1 MHQPDAKPQTTPP
14 RVSQPRALPGYRLML
29 PRCPAAWCAPLQG
42 DVAGRVPPQLLQWR
56 QLLIYRELV
65 HYVVSCRQSKWRISK
80 ADAAHEV
87 GTRSDLRRLRQ
98 AVLTFVVVVVAHA
111 GEAREK
117 AWESNRER
125 ECQSSETPTTA
136 YARWTGY
143 GAGVLIASAQ
153 ALVLGGRPPR
163 TYALR
168 QGWAD
173 VPELAMWAARG

>member
-1 MHQPDAKPQTTPP
+1 MSLAVYLLNFSSGGSSSSI
-14 RVSQPRALPGYRLML
+14 VSWSITSS
-29 PRCPAAWCAPLQG
+29 PAG
-42 DVAGRVPPQLLQWR
+42 
-56 QLLIYRELV
+56 
-65 HYVVSCRQSKWRISK
+65 SQSGESAK

-111 GEAREK
+111 GEALEK

-136 YARWTGY
+136 YARWTGCA
-143 GAGVLIASAQ
+143 AGVLIAGAQ
-153 ALVLGGRPPR
+153 TLLLRDQPPR

-168 QGWAD
+168 PGWAD